1 MHSKKIQDSKQR
13 LGPDLAILAHHY
25 QSDTIVQHAD
35 LVGDSL
41 QLAAAIPKL
50 KAKYIVFCGVDFM
63 AETAAV
69 LAAPHQKVFLPRPDA
84 TCVMADMAPAS
95 LVKNI
100 LEKLGQRKKMI
111 PLAYVNSSIGVKALC
126 GQFQGSVCTSSN
138 ASKML
143 EWALNQ
149 GDQVLFLPDKNLGQN
164 MARSSGISSEKVQV
178 IDIRQQGNNLFPEK
192 FSDQKMLLWPGVCAV
207 HFRLKPKKVSEIM
220 NNHPQ
225 ARVIVHPESHPDVV
239 NQAHESGSTSKII
252 SFVSKAAPGSTI
264 YVGTEDNL
272 VMRLQKEH
280 PDKNILPL
288 GAGYCSN
295 MAKTTPELLAATLEN
310 LSPANMVRVDEDLAD
325 HARTAVET
333 MLQVSSS

>member
-69 LAAPHQKVFLPRPDA
+69 LAAPHQKIFLPRPDA

-95 LVKNI
+95 LVRNI
-100 LEKLGQRKKMI
+100 LEKLGRQKKII

-126 GQFQGSVCTSSN
+126 GQFQGSVCTSAN

-149 GDQVLFLPDKNLGQN
+149 GDQVLFLPDQNLGKN
-164 MARSSGISSEKVQV
+164 TARLAGISSEKIQV
-178 IDIRQQGNNLFPEK
+178 IDVRQQGSKLPVEK
-192 FSDQKMLLWPGVCAV
+192 HKDQKLLLWPGVCAV
-207 HFRLKPKKVSEIM
+207 HFRLKPENVSEII
-220 NNHPQ
+220 NDNPQ
-225 ARVIVHPESHPDVV
+225 AMVVVHPESHPDVV
-239 NQAHESGSTSKII
+239 KLAHDSGSTSKII
-252 SFVSKAAPGSTI
+252 SFVQGSAPGSTI

-272 VMRLQKEH
+272 VLRLQKEH
-280 PDKNILPL
+280 PDKNIFPL
-288 GAGYCSN
+288 GAAYCSN
-295 MAKTTPELLAATLEN
+295 MAKTTPEHLAETLEN
-310 LSPANMVRVDEDLAD
+310 LNPDNMVKVDEDLAGL
-325 HARTAVET
+325 ARTAVET
-333 MLQVSSS
+333 MLKVSAS

>member
-13 LGPDLAILAHHY
+13 LGKDLAILAHHY
-25 QSDTIVQHAD
+25 QSDAIVKHAD
-35 LVGDSL
+35 LIGDSL

-50 KAKYIVFCGVDFM
+50 KAKYIVFCGVNFM

-69 LAAPHQKVFLPRPDA
+69 LAAPHQKIFLPHPDA

-100 LEKLGQRKKMI
+100 LEKLGQRKKII
-111 PLAYVNSSIGVKALC
+111 PLAYVNSSVGVKALC
-126 GQFQGSVCTSSN
+126 GQYHGSVCTSSN

-149 GDQVLFLPDKNLGQN
+149 GDQVLFLPDKNLGEN
-164 MARSSGISSEKVQV
+164 MARLSGISSEKVQV
-178 IDIRQQGNNLFPEK
+178 IDIRQRGNNLSLEK
-192 FSDQKMLLWPGVCAV
+192 HSDHKMLLWPGVCAV
-207 HFRLKPKKVSEIM
+207 HFRLKPEKVYRIL
-220 NNHPQ
+220 NDNPQ
-225 ARVIVHPESHPDVV
+225 AMVVVHPESHPDVV
-239 NQAHESGSTSKII
+239 NLAHESGSTSKII

-264 YVGTEDNL
+264 YVGTEDSL
-272 VMRLQKEH
+272 VLRLQKEH

-295 MAKTTPELLAATLEN
+295 MAKTTPEFLAETLEN
-310 LSPANMVRVDEDLAD
+310 LDKDNMVKVNEDLAGL
-325 HARTAVET
+325 ARTAVET
-333 MLQVSSS
+333 MLKVSS